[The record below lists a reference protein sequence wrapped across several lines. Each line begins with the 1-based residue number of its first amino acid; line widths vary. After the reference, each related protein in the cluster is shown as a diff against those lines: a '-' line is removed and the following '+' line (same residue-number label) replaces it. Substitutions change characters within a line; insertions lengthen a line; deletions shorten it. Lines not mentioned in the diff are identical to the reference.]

1 MQDTHIRPNELSWNQ
16 YWDKYYRELNK
27 ELWNH
32 YGSGKVR
39 RIKAG
44 VKHIRNDYDRGLV
57 THGFNGTTVLV
68 ENLNKPNIAIGYIAL
83 GNKS

>member
-27 ELWNH
+27 EVWNH

-39 RIKAG
+39 RIDAG
-44 VKHIRNDYDRGLV
+44 VKTLQ
-57 THGFNGTTVLV
+57 FSQQ
-68 ENLNKPNIAIGYIAL
+68 NINTML
-83 GNKS
+83 KNRR